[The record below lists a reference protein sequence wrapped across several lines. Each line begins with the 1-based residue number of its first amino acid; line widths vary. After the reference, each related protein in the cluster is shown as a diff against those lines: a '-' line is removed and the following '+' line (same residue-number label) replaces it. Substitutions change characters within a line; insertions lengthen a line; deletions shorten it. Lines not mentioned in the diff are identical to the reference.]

1 MNWVV
6 RVKWQVVMMVCGCG
20 WLPARG
26 QSAEQLL
33 ADGIAA
39 EKKYKVPEA
48 LAKYEATIAAN
59 PQLAEPW
66 WRASRML
73 SNIGGHIDKKQA
85 DEKRSKYEQAKK
97 YALKSIELNPRNP
110 EARLAHIISMGLLA
124 EMAGN
129 PREKIRDA
137 KIIREE
143 AEATL
148 ALDSAFAPI
157 YFVLGKW
164 HYELA
169 KLNWLE
175 QMAVKLFF
183 GGMPENVS
191 MTRAIEY
198 LRKAS
203 RLEPNTILYMYG
215 EASVLDYEGKKA
227 EAIALLDRAIKLP
240 PKEPDDILRKD
251 KCREL
256 LKALR

>member
-1 MNWVV
+1 MWWSGGVGA
-6 RVKWQVVMMVCGCG
+6 QH
-20 WLPARG
+20 P
-26 QSAEQLL
+26 SAGQLL
-33 ADGIAA
+33 AEGIAL
-39 EKKYKVPEA
+39 EKKYNVPEA
-48 LAKYEATIAAN
+48 LAKYEAALKVD
-59 PQLAEPW
+59 PKSAEAW

-73 SNIGGHIDKKQA
+73 SNLGGHTDKKQA
-85 DEKRSKYEQAKK
+85 EEKRAKYETAKK
-97 YALKSIELNPRNP
+97 YAVTSIALNPKNP

-227 EAIALLDRAIKLP
+227 EAIALLERALKLP
-240 PKEPDDILRKD
+240 PREPDDILRKE
-251 KCREL
+251 KCNEL
-256 LKALR
+256 LRALK

>member
-1 MNWVV
+1 M
-6 RVKWQVVMMVCGCG
+6 RVKLEMLVLLLLAFGYVS
-20 WLPARG
+20 G
-26 QSAEQLL
+26 QSSLATQLL
-33 ADGIAA
+33 AEGLAL
-39 EKKYKVPEA
+39 EKKYDVPAA
-48 LAKYEATIAAN
+48 LAKYEASTKAD
-59 PQLAEPW
+59 PMQAEAW

-73 SNIGGHIDKKQA
+73 SNIGGHIDKKQEE
-85 DEKRSKYEQAKK
+85 EKRGKYEQAKK
-97 YALKSIELNPRNP
+97 YALKSIELNPKSP
-110 EARLAHIISMGLLA
+110 DARLAHIVSMGLLA

-148 ALDSAFAPI
+148 AMDSAFAPV

-203 RLEPNTILYMYG
+203 KLEPNTILYMYG
-215 EASVLDYEGKKA
+215 EASVLDYEGRPK
-227 EAIALLDRAIKLP
+227 EAIALLERALALP
-240 PKEPDDILRKD
+240 PKEPDDILRKE

-256 LKALR
+256 LRALQ

>member
-1 MNWVV
+1 MGA
-6 RVKWQVVMMVCGCG
+6 QH
-20 WLPARG
+20 P
-26 QSAEQLL
+26 SAGQLL
-33 ADGIAA
+33 AEGIAL
-39 EKKYKVPEA
+39 EKKYNVPEA
-48 LAKYEATIAAN
+48 LAKYEAALKAD
-59 PQLAEPW
+59 PKSAEAW

-73 SNIGGHIDKKQA
+73 SNLGGHTDKKQA
-85 DEKRSKYEQAKK
+85 EEKRAKYETAKK
-97 YALKSIELNPRNP
+97 YAVTSIALNPKNP

-227 EAIALLDRAIKLP
+227 EAIALLERALKLP
-240 PKEPDDILRKD
+240 PREPDDILRKE
-251 KCREL
+251 KCNEL
-256 LKALR
+256 LRALK

>member
-1 MNWVV
+1 MGVMNG
-6 RVKWQVVMMVCGCG
+6 KLLGGMIVCLIG
-20 WLPARG
+20 WDYAQG
-26 QSAEQLL
+26 QTAEQVLS
-33 ADGIAA
+33 AGIAL
-39 EKKYKVPEA
+39 EKQFKVPEA
-48 LAKYEATIAAN
+48 LVKYNAVISLN
-59 PQLAEPW
+59 PQSAEAW

-73 SNIGGHIDKKQA
+73 SNLGGHIDKSQA
-85 DEKRSKYEQAKK
+85 DEKRAKYEQARQ
-97 YALKSIELNPRNP
+97 YALKSIALNPKNP
-110 EARLAHIISMGLLA
+110 DARLAHIISMGLLA

-148 ALDSAFAPI
+148 ALDSTFAPV

-191 MTRAIEY
+191 MDRAIEY

-215 EASVLDYEGKKA
+215 EASVLEYEERTA
-227 EAIALLDRAIKLP
+227 EAIALLERALKLP
-240 PKEPDDILRKD
+240 PKEPDDIIRKT
-251 KCREL
+251 KCEEL
-256 LKALR
+256 LRALK